1 MIGIFHGSLQN
12 HICIVS
18 LNDHTIC
25 AFDPAIYLYKARI
38 RVRATTPAIPQIARR
53 SYRSR
58 TRRVRRRTSVLSI
71 SPRVDA
77 LGEGTKAQR
86 AMRILST
93 EEGHASSF
101 VSYIIRDLQ
110 VRARLS
116 SHG

>member
-1 MIGIFHGSLQN
+1 MIWIFYGSLPK

-18 LNDHTIC
+18 LNDHTIY
-25 AFDPAIYLYKARI
+25 AFDPAIHIKHAFAYA
-38 RVRATTPAIPQIARR
+38 QRR
-53 SYRSR
+53 LRYHKLLVDLIEAEREEFAVGRPFYRSR
-58 TRRVRRRTSVLSI
+58 REC
-71 SPRVDA
+71 DA
-77 LGEGTKAQR
+77 LEEGTKAQR

-93 EEGHASSF
+93 EGHASSF